1 MWLPIKGA
9 RSPFLNSQRVRLL
22 ARWPH
27 DFASSSPAV
36 SATKSALQP
45 SDPKL
50 AAHSALAVE
59 CQHLTRRFGKI
70 DALAGVSLNVR
81 RGEFFTLLGP
91 SGCGKTTLLRIIA
104 GLDLPDSGGLR
115 IGGVEALP
123 LPAWRRP
130 VNTVFQSYALFPH
143 LSVSEN
149 IAFGLRMQRLDSH
162 HIVRRTTSVM
172 ELTQIMP
179 LAGRHPNELSGGQ
192 KQRVALAR
200 AIVNEPEVLLLD
212 EPLGA
217 LDLKLR
223 KELQLELQHL
233 QKRLGIT
240 FIHVTHDQD
249 EAMSMSDRIAVM
261 SAGRVEQLG
270 TPEELYEQPKTR
282 FVAQFI
288 GACNLFDGKFVSHT
302 GNTVETET
310 PLGLLRV
317 ELSAAG
323 IDLAEQ
329 GQLSLGIRPERISLT
344 GGEAGDN
351 RLLGRVEEVIF
362 NGAETHY
369 RVTVDKAELR
379 VTELN
384 SGRRAIGL
392 FPGDSVEVSVPPRNI
407 FLLEG

>member
-1 MWLPIKGA
+1 M
-9 RSPFLNSQRVRLL
+9 Q
-22 ARWPH
+22 
-27 DFASSSPAV
+27 PAE
-36 SATKSALQP
+36 T
-45 SDPKL
+45 KL
-50 AAHSALAVE
+50 AAPTALAVE
-59 CQHLTRRFGKI
+59 CQHLTRRFGKVE
-70 DALAGVSLNVR
+70 ALAGVSLNVR
-81 RGEFFTLLGP
+81 RGEFLSLLGP

-115 IGGVEALP
+115 IAGVESLR
-123 LPAWRRP
+123 LPAWKRP

-149 IAFGLRMQRLDSH
+149 IAFGLRMKRLASH
-162 HIVRRTTSVM
+162 DIIRRTTSVM
-172 ELTQIMP
+172 ELTQILP

-223 KELQLELQHL
+223 KELQLELHHL
-233 QKRLGIT
+233 QQRLGMT

-249 EAMSMSDRIAVM
+249 EAMTMSDRVAVM
-261 SAGRVEQLG
+261 NAGRVEQLG
-270 TPEELYEQPKTR
+270 SPEELYERPKTK
-282 FVAQFI
+282 FVAHFI
-288 GACNLFDGKFVSHT
+288 GACNFFDGKFISHS
-302 GNTVETET
+302 GSVVEADTT
-310 PLGLLRV
+310 LGRLRV

-323 IDLAEQ
+323 IELAEQ
-329 GQLSLGIRPERISLT
+329 GKLSLGIRPERISMQ

-351 RLLGRVEEVIF
+351 RFLGRIEEITF
-362 NGAETHY
+362 NGAESNY
-369 RVTVDKAELR
+369 RVQVEKTELR

-384 SGRRAIGL
+384 TGRRAVGL
-392 FPGDSVEVSVPPRNI
+392 FVGDTVEVSVPPGSI